1 MERSLTRRQ
10 WFQNSLAALTYLAG
24 TRTLP
29 GASNQTATEVVK
41 VVRDGSFKDGFETD
55 KGWGLFEE
63 IVTPDCYVA
72 GIGEVSRSRVVSQRG
87 DFSLLVHANKQYT
100 SKSNHLLANKRL
112 ANHGRGGRW
121 AYCASAYISPE
132 TADTGQ
138 VGPEFSMQNTRLV
151 GTQFLTTIAGL
162 QYRANP
168 FLSPPEKNSLA
179 IWVEVS
185 LGRAQWLQVANEILQ
200 PATWYRFC
208 LEADFDQ
215 NRYVQLSLRG
225 GGLDRQIDLS
235 EHRIAEETRWSE
247 EAFWLTLE
255 AQNLWSCQYPGV
267 YEYKV
272 FYDNVRLTNTLI
284 N

>member
-10 WFQNSLAALTYLAG
+10 WFQNSLTTLTWLVG
-24 TRTLP
+24 TRTLL
-29 GASNQTATEVVK
+29 GASNQTATAVVK
-41 VVRDGSFKDGFETD
+41 PVRDGSFEDGFETD
-55 KGWGLFEE
+55 KGWGMFEE
-63 IVTPDCYVA
+63 IVDPACYVA
-72 GIGEVSRSRVVSQRG
+72 GAGEVSRSRVVRQWG
-87 DFSLLVHANKQYT
+87 GFSLLVHANKQHT

-112 ANHGRGGRW
+112 AKHGRGGRW
-121 AYCASAYISPE
+121 AYSTSAYIHPE
-132 TADTGQ
+132 TAYTGQ

-168 FLSPPEKNSLA
+168 FLSPPEKNSIA
-179 IWVEVS
+179 IWVEAIP
-185 LGRAQWLQVANEILQ
+185 GRAQWLQVANEILQ

-208 LEADFDQ
+208 LEADFDL
-215 NRYVQLSLRG
+215 NRYVQLSLCG
-225 GGLDRQIDLS
+225 GGLDRQFDLS

-272 FYDNVRLTNTLI
+272 FYDNVRLRRTAA
-284 N
+284 